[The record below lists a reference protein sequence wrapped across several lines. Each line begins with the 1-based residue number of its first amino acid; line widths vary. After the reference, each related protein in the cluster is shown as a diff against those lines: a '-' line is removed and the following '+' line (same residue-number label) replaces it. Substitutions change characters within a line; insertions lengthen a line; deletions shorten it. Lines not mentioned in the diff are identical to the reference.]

1 MDAIPPEIRRIIL
14 RQMPDI
20 ASLSALV
27 HASPNYHASY
37 LGNREAVFTIVTLR
51 SLQSQ
56 GVKILPACSAAKVY
70 LREGQWARKGE
81 LKMAFQ
87 CLYRQIEKSVSPE
100 LLTDPVFKCWRGWE
114 INSQYTSTGR
124 YEPPSPVTGNE
135 SIKLSIEHCLVLLK
149 VRHMVP
155 LWRKGSGIYHCWS
168 HDIKSQSWD
177 SKPCD
182 LIFEPLSTKFG
193 LEAIWRA
200 VIVRLSKND

>member
-1 MDAIPPEIRRIIL
+1 
-14 RQMPDI
+14 MPDI

-56 GVKILPACSAAKVY
+56 DVKILPACSAAKVY
-70 LREGQWARKGE
+70 LHEGQWARKGK

-87 CLYRQIEKSVSPE
+87 CLYRQIEKPGPPE
-100 LLTDPVFKCWRGWE
+100 LLTPPVFKKWRGWE
-114 INSQYTSTGR
+114 IYSQYTSTGR

-135 SIKLSIEHCLVLLK
+135 GIKLSIEHCLVLLK

-155 LWRKGSGIYHCWS
+155 LWRKGGEHGGIYHCWS
-168 HDIKSQSWD
+168 HDVKSQSRD
-177 SKPCD
+177 DKPYNI
-182 LIFEPLSTKFG
+182 IFEYLSTKSG
-193 LEAIWRA
+193 LEDLYTA